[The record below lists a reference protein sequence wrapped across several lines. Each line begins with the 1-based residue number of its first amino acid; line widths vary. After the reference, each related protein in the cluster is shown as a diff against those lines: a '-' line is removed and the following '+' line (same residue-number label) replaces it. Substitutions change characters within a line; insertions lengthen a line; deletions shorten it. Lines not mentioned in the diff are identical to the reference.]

1 MTQDEQIKPRSKRQW
16 RTAVVSFP
24 WAKRTLTGAL
34 PLAVLSALLLAV
46 LFMMSAATQNSAV
59 FGQLY
64 SWLLA
69 TSVIGIGLLVALI
82 VINVLHLVGQY
93 RARVPGSRLTLRLLI
108 LFVLLAGLPVSGVFL
123 FSIQTLHRGIDNW
136 FDVRIDQALDD
147 ALKLGRTT
155 LEAVKQDRLKDAQ
168 EMAAEL
174 EILSFSERPGA
185 GIRTLLPALDSLR
198 EQHGVSELTLFGLDG
213 RILAASSEVGPEP
226 GSFVPERPRE
236 AVLTQ
241 VRQGQPYV
249 NVEVVGRAGLRL
261 RVVVPVYSREVGA
274 PLRILQLLQ
283 ALPPRYAKLGE
294 SVQSAFAEYE
304 KLDYLRGPLKFGLT
318 LTLTLVALLTLLIAV
333 WAAIF
338 TARRVVAPIR
348 DLAEGTRAV
357 ARGNYRLRLPITTHD
372 EIGVLVASFNDMI
385 RRIHSAQTQ
394 TKKSQH
400 EAERARAYLETVLAH
415 LSSGVL
421 SLDARGVLRT
431 HNAAAAQILGVALDG
446 LAGQRLARLADDAP
460 VLAPFVQAIESAL
473 SRADPE
479 WVSEIALEPDSV
491 RRVLMVRGTR
501 LPALGGRRGGYVVV
515 FDEVTAL
522 IQAQR
527 HAAWSEVARRMAH
540 EIKNPLTP
548 IQLSAER
555 IRHKYLKLLPEEERA
570 TLERATHT
578 IVEQV
583 NALKAMVNAF
593 ADYARPAQIQAGPV
607 NLNDLVRDVVEL
619 YIAGHEKPADLTRTD
634 VVPLRAAEGPEGARG
649 SRTVALRLALDG
661 RLPAITADAGRLR
674 QVLHNLLINARDAL
688 AGVNRPVIRLATRS
702 IEEAGRRYVELTIQD
717 NGPGFPAELLSRLFE
732 PYVTTKEKGTGLG
745 LAIVKRIVE
754 EHSGQIRAENLTDG
768 GACVTL
774 RLPLAEAAVA
784 PAETTTSRTRKRTG
798 RDA

>member
-1 MTQDEQIKPRSKRQW
+1 MERH
-16 RTAVVSFP
+16 
-24 WAKRTLTGAL
+24 TLGRLIGGAL
-34 PLAVLSALLLAV
+34 PLAVLSALLIAALV
-46 LFMMSAATQNSAV
+46 MMTAATQNSAV
-59 FGQLY
+59 FGRLY
-64 SWLLA
+64 SWLLV
-69 TSVIGIGLLVALI
+69 TSVIGIVLLVALI
-82 VINVLHLVGQY
+82 VYNVMHLVGQY

-108 LFVLLAGLPVSGVFL
+108 LFVLLAGLPVSGVFF

-155 LEAVKQDRLKDAQ
+155 LDAVRQERLKDAQ

-174 EILSFSERPGA
+174 EILSFSNRPGA

-198 EQHGVSELTLFGLDG
+198 EQHGVSELALFDTGG
-213 RILAASSEVGPEP
+213 RILAASSEAGPEP

-236 AVLTQ
+236 AALTQ
-241 VRQGQPYV
+241 VRQGQPYA

-261 RVVVPVYSREVGA
+261 RVMVPVYSREVGA
-274 PLRILQLLQ
+274 PLRVLQVMH

-318 LTLTLVALLTLLIAV
+318 LTLSLVALLTLLIAV

-394 TKKSQH
+394 SRKSRD

-431 HNAAAAQILGVALDG
+431 HNAAAAQILGVTLDG
-446 LAGQRLARLADDAP
+446 LAGERLARLADDTP
-460 VLAPFVQAIESAL
+460 LLTPFVQAIEAAL
-473 SRADPE
+473 AKAEPE
-479 WVSEIALEPDSV
+479 WIFEITLDPDGA
-491 RRVLMVRGTR
+491 RRVLMLRGTR
-501 LPALGGRRGGYVVV
+501 LPALGGRRGGYVVL

-527 HAAWSEVARRMAH
+527 HAAWGEVARRMAH

-593 ADYARPAQIQAGPV
+593 SDYARPTQIETRPV

-619 YIAGHEKPADLTRTD
+619 YIAGQDRPADLTRTD
-634 VVPLRAAEGPEGARG
+634 VVPLRAADGAG
-649 SRTVALRLALDG
+649 AGRTVLLRLALDR

-674 QVLHNLLINARDAL
+674 QVLHNLLLNARDAL
-688 AGVNRPVIRLATRS
+688 TETARPVIRLTTRTLV
-702 IEEAGRRYVELTIQD
+702 EGDRRYVELAIQD
-717 NGPGFPAELLSRLFE
+717 NGPGFPAELLPRLFE

-745 LAIVKRIVE
+745 LAIVKRIIE
-754 EHSGQIRAENLTDG
+754 EHSGQIRAENLADG
-768 GACVTL
+768 GACITL
-774 RLPLAEAAVA
+774 RLPLAEVATAA
-784 PAETTTSRTRKRTG
+784 PEETAARPRRRTRAG

>member
-1 MTQDEQIKPRSKRQW
+1 VAKPQTRRPW
-16 RTAVVSFP
+16 RAALASAPSATR
-24 WAKRTLTGAL
+24 WLTGAL
-34 PLAVLSALLLAV
+34 PLAILSALLLAALV
-46 LFMMSAATQNSAV
+46 MMTAATQNSAV
-59 FGQLY
+59 FGRLY
-64 SWLLA
+64 SWLLV
-69 TSVIGIGLLVALI
+69 TSVLGIGLLVALL
-82 VINVLHLVGQY
+82 VLNVLRLVGQY
-93 RARVPGSRLTLRLLI
+93 RARVPGSRLTMRLLI
-108 LFVLLAGLPVSGVFL
+108 LFVLLAGLPVSGVFF
-123 FSIQTLHRGIDNW
+123 FSIQTLHRGIDSW

-174 EILSFSERPGA
+174 EILSFSNRPGA
-185 GIRTLLPALDSLR
+185 GMRTLLPALDSLR
-198 EQHGVSELTLFGLDG
+198 EQHGVNELTLFGLDG
-213 RILAASSEVGPEP
+213 RILAASSEAGPEP
-226 GSFVPERPRE
+226 GSFVPDRPRE
-236 AVLTQ
+236 AVLAQ

-274 PLRILQLLQ
+274 PLRVLQLLQ

-372 EIGVLVASFNDMI
+372 EIGVLVASFNDMT
-385 RRIHSAQTQ
+385 RRIHRAQTQ
-394 TKKSQH
+394 IKKSQH

-421 SLDARGVLRT
+421 SIDARGVLRT
-431 HNAAAAQILGVALDG
+431 YNAAAAQILGVALDG
-446 LAGQRLARLADDAP
+446 LTGTQLARLADDTP
-460 VLAPFVQAIESAL
+460 TLTPFVQAIEAAL
-473 SRADPE
+473 SRAEPE
-479 WVSEIALEPDSV
+479 WVSEIALEPDGV

-501 LPALGGRRGGYVVV
+501 LPGLGGGRRGGYVVV

-555 IRHKYLKLLPEEERA
+555 IRHKYLKMLPEEERA

-583 NALKAMVNAF
+583 TALKSMVNAF
-593 ADYARPAQIQAGPV
+593 ADYARPAQMLAGPV

-619 YIAGHEKPADLTRTD
+619 YIAGHDRPVDLTHTD
-634 VVPLRAAEGPEGARG
+634 VVPLRAAEGQEGARA
-649 SRTVALRLALDG
+649 SRTVVLRLALDR

-688 AGVNRPVIRLATRS
+688 TGVSRPVIRLATRQL
-702 IEEAGRRYVELTIQD
+702 EEAGHRYVELTIQD
-717 NGPGFPAELLSRLFE
+717 NGPGFPAGLLPRLFE

-754 EHSGQIRAENLTDG
+754 EHGGQIRAENLKDG
-768 GACVTL
+768 GACVTM
-774 RLPLAEAAVA
+774 RLPLTEAAAA
-784 PAETTTSRTRKRTG
+784 PAETSASRAHKRTG